1 MLKKEYHDG
10 KLFFFLW
17 MQAQIK
23 VNPYK
28 LLFPLCSPAAYVE
41 KEEIR
46 GRRESKSCGLR
57 VCQHSSLFSLLVTTR
72 ISKGE
77 FFFCR
82 CASLFFL
89 LIFFCFFGMFLS
101 CFVFL
106 FFWWRE
112 LKIVRGRKEKE
123 AGDPAVS
130 RPSKKK
136 RVIASETKFF
146 YKYSEVV
153 RNIVRTNITT
163 QEGAWRVQLRLTLSD

>member
-77 FFFCR
+77 FFFLPMR
-82 CASLFFL
+82 VVIFSFHFF
-89 LIFFCFFGMFLS
+89 S
-101 CFVFL
+101 VFL
-106 FFWWRE
+106 VCFYPVSFFSFFWWRE
-112 LKIVRGRKEKE
+112 LKIVRGREEKE

-136 RVIASETKFF
+136 RVIASETNFF
-146 YKYSEVV
+146 I
-153 RNIVRTNITT
+153 NIAR
-163 QEGAWRVQLRLTLSD
+163 